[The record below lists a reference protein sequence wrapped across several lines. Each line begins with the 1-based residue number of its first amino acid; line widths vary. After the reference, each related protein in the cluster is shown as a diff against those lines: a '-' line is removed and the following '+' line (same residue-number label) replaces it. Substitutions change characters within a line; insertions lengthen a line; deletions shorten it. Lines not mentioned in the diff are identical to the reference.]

1 MMSGDKV
8 VAWNYGFDFHGTW
21 FWYQPT
27 FDTEFERY
35 SPGFCLLSM
44 LIEEAA
50 ENHALS
56 VVDLGLGAGEYKERF
71 ANQSCKTLGVTL
83 RSAMAKHLQEI
94 LRYRTAELIKTSPR
108 LEASVRRFYSRLR
121 KNTKS
126 DPR

>member
-1 MMSGDKV
+1 MMSRDKV

-50 ENHALS
+50 ENAALS
-56 VVDLGLGAGEYKERF
+56 VVDLGLGAEEYKERF
-71 ANQSCKTLGVTL
+71 ANQSRTTLYVTL
-83 RSAMAKHLQEI
+83 RSSKAKHLREI

-108 LEASVRRFYSRLR
+108 LEASARGFISRLR
-121 KNTKS
+121 KNAKS
-126 DPR
+126 DPP